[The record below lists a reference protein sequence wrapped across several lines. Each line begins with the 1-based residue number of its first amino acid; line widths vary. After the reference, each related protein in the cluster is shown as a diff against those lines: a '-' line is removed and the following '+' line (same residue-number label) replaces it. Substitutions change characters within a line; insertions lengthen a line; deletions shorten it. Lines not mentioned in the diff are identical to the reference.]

1 METIVITIDKEA
13 EVKVEVQGHIG
24 SGCNA
29 LTEGIER
36 ALGETTKDEKT
47 KEYRQQ
53 SRQRLPARH
62 RA

>member
-1 METIVITIDKEA
+1 METIVITIDKDA
-13 EVKVEVQGHIG
+13 EVKVEVQGHVG
-24 SGCNA
+24 SGCTA

-53 SRQRLPARH
+53 SRQRLPSRN

>member
-13 EVKVEVQGHIG
+13 EVKVEVQGHAG
-24 SGCNA
+24 SGCTA

-36 ALGETTKDEKT
+36 ALGEITKDEKT
-47 KEYRQQ
+47 KEYRQRNQ
-53 SRQRLPARH
+53 QRLPARN